1 MLWIALAGSAVVIA
15 ARALAG
21 PLTWPVTVNFPI
33 NAESVFGL
41 ALVLGLLLRAEA
53 VGAGAEIGRRA
64 LNGRDALALTTIA
77 LLAAGVFARSAD
89 LYFLSDD
96 FVLLKHAKTF
106 WTAFPGIFVTPGGD
120 GFYRPLTY
128 LSMAL
133 SAPWADSNPTAWHA
147 IGILIHAA
155 NSILVFLLARVLG
168 LSRLPAWFAAVLF
181 AVHGTRPEAV
191 VWMAARADL
200 LATFFTLTALGCFIR
215 SWDAPGRGGGMYRCV
230 ALIAMMLAFLSKE
243 SSYTIP
249 LLLVVYLAARGALR
263 HRHGLRNRHGWI
275 ALAPFFVAAAAFFA
289 WRWHLFGGVGGYV
302 DASGRPEAFTWS
314 ALPVL
319 KTLGLRLWGILFF
332 PINWTSQPGL
342 LLGLIMIAYLAAVAW
357 LFTARPERRAVS
369 VQLAFLL
376 LLAVPPLQQLL
387 IGAGLQKARLLYL
400 PSVAFCLLL
409 ATALEAVKPK
419 AQWVL
424 AFTMVAFNI
433 AAIFHNLSA
442 WDKAS
447 QKARAACSVAAA
459 CTGGV
464 AVVGLPAS
472 LNGVYFFANGFPECV
487 ELKRSGRSTAVDLRN
502 SGEAVD
508 RARYSCILS
517 WDAGKD
523 VLSPLP
529 YDIH

>member
-1 MLWIALAGSAVVIA
+1 
-15 ARALAG
+15 
-21 PLTWPVTVNFPI
+21 
-33 NAESVFGL
+33 
-41 ALVLGLLLRAEA
+41 
-53 VGAGAEIGRRA
+53 
-64 LNGRDALALTTIA
+64 
-77 LLAAGVFARSAD
+77 
-89 LYFLSDD
+89 
-96 FVLLKHAKTF
+96 
-106 WTAFPGIFVTPGGD
+106 
-120 GFYRPLTY
+120 
-128 LSMAL
+128 
-133 SAPWADSNPTAWHA
+133 
-147 IGILIHAA
+147 
-155 NSILVFLLARVLG
+155 
-168 LSRLPAWFAAVLF
+168 
-181 AVHGTRPEAV
+181 
-191 VWMAARADL
+191 
-200 LATFFTLTALGCFIR
+200 
-215 SWDAPGRGGGMYRCV
+215 MYRGV

-263 HRHGLRNRHGWI
+263 HRRGWMT
-275 ALAPFFVAAAAFFA
+275 LLPFFVAAAAFFA
-289 WRWHLFGGVGGYV
+289 WRWHLFGGVGGYL

-459 CTGGV
+459 CTGRV

-502 SGEAVD
+502 SGESVD

-523 VLSPLP
+523 ALSPLP